1 MKAIM
6 GFFHV
11 SASLTGPTGR
21 TATLD
26 LLVDTGATLLVVP
39 RSLADQLE
47 ILALRTQPVQIAG
60 GRKEVWPVAEVRVA
74 INGREV
80 TTPCFIAP
88 GGPALLGAVAL
99 ESLFLA
105 ADPVAKRLVPVE
117 GFVGLAARRES
128 SLHILFSS
136 SQNDLSFLQGLHH
149 VAQELSLSHRGASA
163 PPHARYA
170 RRPSPGALPRRKRS
184 AALSRAPSSRGRAAV
199 ARNPTLREGRWPP
212 GGERPRA
219 LTGPAQRG
227 SCLQLLLQLVE

>member
-1 MKAIM
+1 M
-6 GFFHV
+6 GRFHV

-136 SQNDLSFLQGLHH
+136 SQNDLSF
-149 VAQELSLSHRGASA
+149 
-163 PPHARYA
+163 
-170 RRPSPGALPRRKRS
+170 RPSLGALPRRRRLAEFPARGQVPHSADHPFSSFLSSLRNLQSVPSAISFCGLPFTIPASRRRS
-184 AALSRAPSSRGRAAV
+184 A
-199 ARNPTLREGRWPP
+199 
-212 GGERPRA
+212 
-219 LTGPAQRG
+219 
-227 SCLQLLLQLVE
+227 